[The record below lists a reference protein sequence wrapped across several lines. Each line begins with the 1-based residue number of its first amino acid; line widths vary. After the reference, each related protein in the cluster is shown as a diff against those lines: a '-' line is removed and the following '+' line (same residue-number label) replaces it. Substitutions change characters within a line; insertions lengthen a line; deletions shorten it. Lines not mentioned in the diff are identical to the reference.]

1 MINIDRYKQL
11 KQCLVIFEAL
21 FLKSVVKV
29 DTHEVDL
36 LNIQKEILHLLDG
49 VNKDFVIPVTLL
61 QSQRSHIDLRDFHYN
76 FDSLYL
82 KVNKGT
88 VQESCTLEQAYK
100 EYPNFTPLLDYYK
113 ENKEKGVVFE
123 DLKFTTT
130 KLLNLIQTTFN
141 MLEDQITR
149 RGEFPDFNIFNLLK
163 LINTLHTAEF
173 IFEFTNEHE

>member
-36 LNIQKEILHLLDG
+36 LNIRKEILHLLDG

-61 QSQRSHIDLRDFHYN
+61 QNQRSHIDLRVFHYN

-82 KVNKGT
+82 KVSEGA
-88 VQESCTLEQAYK
+88 VQESCTLEQAYR

-141 MLEDQITR
+141 MLEDKITR
-149 RGEFPDFNIFNLLK
+149 RDEFPDFNIINLLK

>member
-36 LNIQKEILHLLDG
+36 LNIRKEILHLLDG

-61 QSQRSHIDLRDFHYN
+61 QSQRSHIDLRVFHYN

-82 KVNKGT
+82 KVSEGT
-88 VQESCTLEQAYK
+88 VQESCTLEQAYR

-141 MLEDQITR
+141 MLEDKITR
-149 RGEFPDFNIFNLLK
+149 RDEFPDFNIINLLK

>member
-1 MINIDRYKQL
+1 MQN
-11 KQCLVIFEAL
+11 
-21 FLKSVVKV
+21 
-29 DTHEVDL
+29 
-36 LNIQKEILHLLDG
+36 
-49 VNKDFVIPVTLL
+49 
-61 QSQRSHIDLRDFHYN
+61 QRSHIDLRVFHYN

-82 KVNKGT
+82 KVSEGT
-88 VQESCTLEQAYK
+88 VQESCTLEQAYR

-141 MLEDQITR
+141 MLEDKITR
-149 RGEFPDFNIFNLLK
+149 RDEFPDFNIINLLK

>member
-1 MINIDRYKQL
+1 MINIDRYKKL

-29 DTHEVDL
+29 NTHEVDL
-36 LNIQKEILHLLDG
+36 LNIRKEILHLLDG

-61 QSQRSHIDLRDFHYN
+61 QNQRSHIDLRVFHYN

-82 KVNKGT
+82 KVSEGT
-88 VQESCTLEQAYK
+88 VQESCTLEQAYR

-141 MLEDQITR
+141 MLEDKITR
-149 RGEFPDFNIFNLLK
+149 RDEFPDFNIINLLK

>member
-21 FLKSVVKV
+21 FLKSDVKV

-36 LNIQKEILHLLDG
+36 LNIRKEILHLLDG

-61 QSQRSHIDLRDFHYN
+61 QSQRSHIDLRVFHYN

-82 KVNKGT
+82 KVSEGT
-88 VQESCTLEQAYK
+88 VQESCTLEQAYR

-141 MLEDQITR
+141 MLEDKITR
-149 RGEFPDFNIFNLLK
+149 RDEFPDFNIINLLK